1 MGRWAWPPTEVPHSS
16 PPLWIPAF
24 AGMTKWGGRND
35 EVGGRH
41 DESGGRRSWQAG
53 LASDAL
59 EALPHSSPPP
69 LWIPAFAGMTKWGAG
84 MTKWGAG
91 MTKCGAGMTNGA
103 GGRRSWEA
111 GLASD
116 ALEALPHSS
125 PPLWIPAFAGMT
137 KCGAGNDEVR
147 RRHDEVGRRND
158 ESGGR
163 RSWEAGLASDA
174 LEALPHSPPPLWIPA
189 FAGMTKWGAGMTKV
203 GRRNDEVGRRNDE
216 VGGPE

>member
-1 MGRWAWPPTEVPHSS
+1 MASDALEALPHSS

-24 AGMTKWGGRND
+24 AGMTKWGAGEVGRRHD
-35 EVGGRH
+35 EVGRRN

-59 EALPHSSPPP
+59 EALPHSSPP
-69 LWIPAFAGMTKWGAG
+69 LWIPAFAGMTKC
-84 MTKWGAG
+84 GAG
-91 MTKCGAGMTNGA
+91 MTKCGAPVGRRNDES

-137 KCGAGNDEVR
+137 KWA
-147 RRHDEVGRRND
+147 
-158 ESGGR
+158 
-163 RSWEAGLASDA
+163 
-174 LEALPHSPPPLWIPA
+174 
-189 FAGMTKWGAGMTKV
+189 
-203 GRRNDEVGRRNDE
+203 
-216 VGGPE
+216 

>member
-1 MGRWAWPPTEVPHSS
+1 MAYTPLTAPLDSGLRRNDEVGGRNDESGGRHDEVGGRRSWEAGLASDALEALPRPS

-35 EVGGRH
+35 EVGRRH
-41 DESGGRRSWQAG
+41 DEVGGRNDES
-53 LASDAL
+53 
-59 EALPHSSPPP
+59 
-69 LWIPAFAGMTKWGAG
+69 
-84 MTKWGAG
+84 
-91 MTKCGAGMTNGA
+91 

-137 KCGAGNDEVR
+137 KWGG
-147 RRHDEVGRRND
+147 RHDESGGRND

-163 RSWEAGLASDA
+163 RSWEAGLAPPMPWKPCHT
-174 LEALPHSPPPLWIPA
+174 PHRPSGFRPSP
-189 FAGMTKWGAGMTKV
+189 
-203 GRRNDEVGRRNDE
+203 E
-216 VGGPE
+216 